1 MMIDKELIR
10 HRFARSMDTYDS
22 EAHVQAQ
29 IAKRLG
35 RMIKEH
41 RVTSAKRI
49 LEIGAGT
56 GLLTRE
62 VLKVVSPKSY
72 FVNDLVPAS
81 GQKVSAYLNKFPSA
95 NWQFLSGDMEDLPI
109 PEQMDLIV
117 SGSAL
122 QWFRDLD
129 GFFQRA
135 AQALVPGG
143 FFIFNT
149 FGPVN
154 FQEIRKLTGKGLTY
168 PSLKVI
174 ENIASRY
181 FQVENAFDELFPL
194 VKKNPSS
201 VLKHVRATGVNGTS
215 NEQWTKGRLASFTQE
230 YIDQF
235 RCEEGVTLTY
245 HPIYFVLKKN

>member
-10 HRFARSMDTYDS
+10 QRFARSMDTYNS

-41 RVTSAKRI
+41 RATNSKRI

-81 GQKVSAYLNKFPSA
+81 SQKVSAYFDKYPSV
-95 NWQFLSGDMEDLPI
+95 NWQFLSGDMEILPI
-109 PEQMDLIV
+109 PDQLDLIV

-135 AQALVPGG
+135 AHALNPGG
-143 FFIFNT
+143 YLIFNT

-154 FQEIRKLTGKGLTY
+154 FQEIRKITGNGLCY
-168 PSLKVI
+168 QSLKVI
-174 ENIASRY
+174 ETIAIRN
-181 FQVENAFDELFPL
+181 FQIENAFDELFPL
-194 VKKNPSS
+194 VKKNPAS

-230 YIDQF
+230 YNDQF